1 MPAGQVPEVATVALP
16 PAPSCTGW
24 PLMVSLAATLATG
37 VLSWPA
43 VALQLSP
50 PAASVAA
57 VSVKLTVLSA
67 QWPKRSHRVYGRL

>member
-1 MPAGQVPEVATVALP
+1 
-16 PAPSCTGW
+16 
-24 PLMVSLAATLATG
+24 MVSLAATLATG

-43 VALQLSP
+43 VALPLSP